1 MIRATAFAIGLTS
14 TMFAGG
20 VSSAQTTDPS
30 PVVKI
35 EIARTVQAVNYKPG
49 QSAKVDFRGT
59 EVMPLAAGRAKIKV
73 DTGAT
78 AIDASFEKMDP
89 PAKFGPYLVY
99 VLWAITPE
107 GRTNNLGEL
116 PLDKDRASITATT
129 RLASFGLIVTAEPYF
144 AVSNPSPAVVLENAI
159 GKDLQ
164 AQAEPIKAQAELFQR
179 GQYAELKAPV
189 VDPKAKIPADLY
201 QARNA
206 AAVALAAHA
215 DQYAPDGWAKTKQ
228 FLDQAEAYQ
237 VSKKGKEQSQ
247 VAGLSRQAVQAA
259 EDSRVIAV
267 KRAAEAQLAAERQAE
282 QKAAEERIA
291 QAAAQA
297 QAEQQA
303 ATERVAQA
311 TAQTQAEA
319 ERRAEAERQA
329 AKAQEEAVA
338 ARQQSAAAQQQA
350 VAAEQ
355 AAGQAAK
362 GTAAAE
368 AARVVALAAEQE
380 AKSAAAAANQS
391 AADLRAQL
399 LNQFNK
405 VLPTS
410 DSARGL
416 IVNLGGLNFPTGQ
429 ATLTVE
435 AKERLS
441 RFSGLVAAHPDL
453 KFEIEGHT
461 DNLGKP
467 ESNLKLS
474 EVRAEAV
481 RDYLVQAGLPAGTII
496 VKGLG
501 DADPV
506 ASNNTTDG
514 RARNRRVEIIV
525 SGEVIAT
532 QIAK

>member
-1 MIRATAFAIGLTS
+1 MNRAIAPAIGLSIAMLAGIVS
-14 TMFAGG
+14 T
-20 VSSAQTTDPS
+20 AQAADSS

-49 QSAKVDFRGT
+49 QSAKVDFTGT
-59 EVMPLAAGRAKIKV
+59 ELMPLAAGKAKVKV

-78 AIDASFEKMDP
+78 AIDADFEKLGP

-99 VLWAITPE
+99 VLWAITPD

-116 PLDKDRASITATT
+116 PLDKDQASLSTTT
-129 RLASFGLIVTAEPYF
+129 RLTSFGLIVTAEPYF

-164 AQAEPIKAQAELFQR
+164 GQAEPIKAQAELFQR
-179 GQYAELKAPV
+179 AQYADLTAPV

-215 DQYAPDGWAKTKQ
+215 DEYAPDGWTKTKSL
-228 FLDQAEAYQ
+228 LDKAEAYQ
-237 VSKKGKEQSQ
+237 ASKKGKEMSQ

-259 EDSRVIAV
+259 EDARVVAV
-267 KRAAEAQLAAERQAE
+267 KRATEAQLAAERQAE

-291 QAAAQA
+291 AAAAQA

-303 ATERVAQA
+303 AAERVAQA
-311 TAQTQAEA
+311 DSATQAEA
-319 ERRAEAERQA
+319 ERRAQAERQA

-338 ARQQSAAAQQQA
+338 AQQSSAAAQQQA
-350 VAAEQ
+350 IAAEQ
-355 AAGQAAK
+355 AAGQAARA
-362 GTAAAE
+362 TAAAE
-368 AARVVALAAEQE
+368 AARQVALASEQE
-380 AKSAAAAANQS
+380 AKNQAEAAGQAAAA
-391 AADLRAQL
+391 LRTQL

-405 VLPTS
+405 VLPTT

-429 ATLTVE
+429 ATLTLE

-461 DNLGKP
+461 DNLGEP
-467 ESNLKLS
+467 DSNLKLS

-481 RDYLVQAGLPAGTII
+481 RDYLVQAGVSPNTIGI
-496 VKGLG
+496 KGLG
-501 DADPV
+501 DADPI
-506 ASNNTTDG
+506 ASNNTNDG

-525 SGEVIAT
+525 SGDVIAT

>member
-1 MIRATAFAIGLTS
+1 MKRATAAATGLAAVMLAGTVS
-14 TMFAGG
+14 T
-20 VSSAQTTDPS
+20 AQTAAPS

-35 EIARTVQAVNYKPG
+35 EIARTVQAVNYRPG
-49 QSAKVDFRGT
+49 QSARIDFRGT
-59 EVMPLAAGRAKIKV
+59 ELMPLATGRAKIKV
-73 DTGAT
+73 DAGAT
-78 AIDASFEKMDP
+78 AIEASFDKMEA
-89 PAKFGPYLVY
+89 PARFGPYLVY

-116 PLDKDRASITATT
+116 PLDKDRAAINATT

-144 AVSNPSPAVVLENAI
+144 AVSNPSPAVVLENSP

-179 GQYAELKAPV
+179 GQYADLEAPA

-215 DQYAPDGWAKTKQ
+215 DQYAPEGWAKAKQ
-228 FLDQAEAYQ
+228 LLDQAEAYQ
-237 VSKKGKEQSQ
+237 ASKKGKEQGQ

-259 EDSRVIAV
+259 EDSRMIAV
-267 KRAAEAQLAAERQAE
+267 KRAAEAQLAAERKAE
-282 QKAAEERIA
+282 QEAAAERVA

-297 QAEQQA
+297 QAEQKA
-303 ATERVAQA
+303 AAERVAQA
-311 TAQTQAEA
+311 DAQLQAETQ
-319 ERRAEAERQA
+319 RRAEAERQA
-329 AKAQEEAVA
+329 AQAQQQA
-338 ARQQSAAAQQQA
+338 AAAEQQSAAARQQTM
-350 VAAEQ
+350 AARQ
-355 AAGQAAK
+355 AADQAARA
-362 GTAAAE
+362 TTAAE
-368 AARVVALAAEQE
+368 AGRQAALAAEQKARGE
-380 AKSAAAAANQS
+380 AEAASQSAAA
-391 AADLRAQL
+391 LRAQL
-399 LNQFNK
+399 LKQFNQ

-410 DSARGL
+410 DSRRGL
-416 IVNLGGLNFPTGQ
+416 IVNLGGVNFPTGQ
-429 ATLTVE
+429 AILSVA
-435 AKERLS
+435 AKEKLA

-453 KFEIEGHT
+453 RFEIEGHT
-461 DNLGKP
+461 DNLGQP
-467 ESNLKLS
+467 DSNLKLS
-474 EVRAEAV
+474 EIRAEAV
-481 RDYLVQAGLPAGTII
+481 RDYLVQAGLPADAVV

-532 QIAK
+532 QIAR

>member
-1 MIRATAFAIGLTS
+1 MIRATVFAIGLTTAMLAGTVS
-14 TMFAGG
+14 T
-20 VSSAQTTDPS
+20 AQAADPA

-49 QSAKVDFRGT
+49 QSAKVDFTGT
-59 EVMPLAAGRAKIKV
+59 ELMPLATGRAKVKV
-73 DTGAT
+73 DAGAT
-78 AIDASFEKMDP
+78 AIEASFDKMGP

-99 VLWAITPE
+99 VLWAITPD
-107 GRTNNLGEL
+107 GRTNNLGAL
-116 PLDKDRASITATT
+116 PLDKDQAALAATT

-144 AVSNPSPAVVLENAI
+144 AVSNPSAAVVLENAP

-179 GQYAELKAPV
+179 AQYADIKAPV
-189 VDPKAKIPADLY
+189 VDPKARIPADLY

-215 DQYAPDGWAKTKQ
+215 DQYAPDGWAKTRQ
-228 FLDQAEAYQ
+228 LLDQAEAYQ
-237 VSKKGKEQSQ
+237 VSKKGKEQDQ

-267 KRAAEAQLAAERQAE
+267 KRASEAQLAAERQAE
-282 QKAAEERIA
+282 QKATEERIA
-291 QAAAQA
+291 QVAAQA
-297 QAEQQA
+297 QAGQQA
-303 ATERVAQA
+303 AEERVAQA

-329 AKAQEEAVA
+329 VKAQEESVA
-338 ARQQSAAAQQQA
+338 AQQQSAAARQQA

-355 AAGQAAK
+355 AAGQAAA

-368 AARVVALAAEQE
+368 AARQAALAAELD
-380 AKSAAAAANQS
+380 AKNQAEAANQS
-391 AADLRAQL
+391 AAALRAQL

-416 IVNLGGLNFPTGQ
+416 IVNLGGLNFPAGQ

-435 AKERLS
+435 AKERLA

-461 DNLGKP
+461 DNLGQP
-467 ESNLKLS
+467 ESNQKLS

-481 RDYLVQAGLPAGTII
+481 RDYLVQAGLPADAI
-496 VKGLG
+496 VIKGLG

-525 SGEVIAT
+525 SGDVIAT
-532 QIAK
+532 QMAK

>member
-1 MIRATAFAIGLTS
+1 MNRATTFAIGLS
-14 TMFAGG
+14 AAMLAGA
-20 VSSAQTTDPS
+20 VPSARAADPA

-35 EIARTVQAVNYKPG
+35 DIARTVQAVNYKPG
-49 QSAKVDFRGT
+49 QSAKLDFSGT
-59 EVMPLAAGRAKIKV
+59 ELMPLATGKAKVKV

-78 AIDASFEKMDP
+78 AVEASFEKMDP
-89 PAKFGPYLVY
+89 PSKFGPYLVY

-107 GRTNNLGEL
+107 GRTANLGEL
-116 PLDKDRASITATT
+116 PLDKDKASLSATT

-144 AVSNPSPAVVLENAI
+144 AVSNPSAAVVLENAL
-159 GKDLQ
+159 GKDLE
-164 AQAEPIKAQAELFQR
+164 AQAEPVKAQAELFQR
-179 GQYAELKAPV
+179 GQYADLKAPV

-215 DQYAPDGWAKTKQ
+215 DEFAADGWAKTKKL
-228 FLDQAEAYQ
+228 LDQAEAYQ
-237 VSKKGKEQSQ
+237 ASDKGKERDQ

-259 EDSRVIAV
+259 EDARGIAV

-291 QAAAQA
+291 AAAAQA

-303 ATERVAQA
+303 ASERVAQA
-311 TAQTQAEA
+311 AAETQAEA
-319 ERRAEAERQA
+319 EKRAEAERQA
-329 AKAQEEAVA
+329 AHSQQQAVA
-338 ARQQSAAAQQQA
+338 AQQQSAAAQKQA
-350 VAAEQ
+350 VAAQQAAEQ
-355 AAGQAAK
+355 AAKA
-362 GTAAAE
+362 TASAE
-368 AARVVALAAEQE
+368 AARQAALAAEQN
-380 AKSAAAAANQS
+380 AKQQAAAAEQS

-399 LNQFNK
+399 LKQFNQ

-429 ATLTVE
+429 ATLTTE

-453 KFEIEGHT
+453 KFAVEGHT
-461 DNLGKP
+461 DNLGQP

-481 RDYLVQAGLPAGTII
+481 RDYLVQAGLPAGTIL

-506 ASNNTTDG
+506 ASNNTNDG

-525 SGEVIAT
+525 SGDVIAT